1 MLALKARAAVRE
13 INADYDAP
21 LHEAGTRHEHAEHAL
36 PERSQWE
43 RISLTPDLELHVR
56 RPLSRL
62 QNRQLARL
70 LQLARGLLEEDM
82 P

>member
-1 MLALKARAAVRE
+1 MKARAAVRE
-13 INADYDAP
+13 INAEYDAP
-21 LHEAGTRHEHAEHAL
+21 PHEAAPWHEHAGHGL

-56 RPLSRL
+56 RPLSRP

-70 LQLARGLLEEDM
+70 VQLAREILEEDL